1 MSKLRSQNDKGSWG
15 QIVLRKLQR
24 KYVGV
29 YLLKRRTSEKN
40 TVFLLSVEMF
50 YFLRLLFFLD
60 KRFLYFHPPAA
71 NFTIDKICCKPTLE
85 ERCKQCI

>member
-60 KRFLYFHPPAA
+60 KRFLYFHLLQR
-71 NFTIDKICCKPTLE
+71 IL
-85 ERCKQCI
+85 Q